1 MFIIY
6 KTKIK
11 RYIKIMTYKV
21 VNTRKRVIRPQSAML
36 TLYGDYLLDR
46 GEEIGI
52 GSLITLFNNFG
63 LSDQAVRSAVSR
75 MCQAGLLKA
84 RSEGR
89 KGYYSL
95 TTRGHNLLSSGAQR
109 IFVRKNTTWN
119 GTWNIVTY
127 AIPEEERKMRDT
139 FRRELIWMGYGAL
152 SGATMISPYD
162 LTDEVTEL
170 AEQLGVLHRIHIFQ
184 AREQGIPDAKKIVS
198 SCWDLVRI
206 HEMYFEFLDIY
217 QPKYEN
223 LLERIERNENIRDSE
238 YFVERFLL
246 IHEYRKLPFYD
257 PDLPEE
263 LLPEDWLRPKA
274 ANLFHEFHDLL
285 TDKATEYF
293 NSAMSNY
300 S

>member
-1 MFIIY
+1 M
-6 KTKIK
+6 
-11 RYIKIMTYKV
+11 ML
-21 VNTRKRVIRPQSAML
+21 NTRKRIIRPQSAML

-52 GSLITLFNNFG
+52 GSLIILFNNFG

-75 MCQAGLLKA
+75 MCHADLLKV

-89 KGYYSL
+89 KSYYSL
-95 TTRGHNLLSSGAQR
+95 TPRGHTLLSTGAQR
-109 IFVRKNTTWN
+109 IFVRKDATWK
-119 GTWNIVTY
+119 GSWNIVTY
-127 AIPEEERKMRDT
+127 TIPEEERKTRDT
-139 FRRELIWMGYGAL
+139 LRRELIWMGYGAL

-162 LTDEVTEL
+162 LTSEVLGL
-170 AEQLGVLHRIHIFQ
+170 AEQLGVTHRVHIFQ
-184 AREQGIPDAKKIVS
+184 AREQGIADAKKIVS

-206 HEMYFEFLDIY
+206 HDMYFEFLKKY
-217 QPKYEN
+217 QPRYKDW
-223 LLERIERNENIRDSE
+223 LDRIENNENIEISE

-274 ANLFHEFHDLL
+274 AALFQGFHDLL

-293 NSAMSNY
+293 NSVVEAY
-300 S
+300 

>member
-1 MFIIY
+1 
-6 KTKIK
+6 
-11 RYIKIMTYKV
+11 
-21 VNTRKRVIRPQSAML
+21 ML

-46 GEEIGI
+46 GEEIGV

-75 MCQAGLLKA
+75 MCHAGILKV

-89 KGYYSL
+89 KSYYSL
-95 TTRGHNLLSSGAQR
+95 TPTGHNLLSTGAKR
-109 IFVRKNTTWN
+109 IFIRKDTTWN

-127 AIPEEERKMRDT
+127 TIPEEERKTRDT
-139 FRRELIWMGYGAL
+139 LRRELIWMGYGAL
-152 SGATMISPYD
+152 AGATMISPYD
-162 LTDEVTEL
+162 LTSEVMEL
-170 AEQLGVLHRIHIFQ
+170 AERLGVAYRIHIFQ
-184 AREQGIPDAKKIVS
+184 AQEQGITDAKKIVS

-206 HEMYFEFLDIY
+206 HDMYFEFLEKY
-217 QPKYEN
+217 QPRYEN
-223 LLERIERNENIRDSE
+223 WIERIEGGEEIDTSE
-238 YFVERFLL
+238 YFLERFLL

-274 ANLFHEFHDLL
+274 AILFQEFHDLL

-293 NSAMSNY
+293 NSVVEAY
-300 S
+300 

>member
-11 RYIKIMTYKV
+11 RYEKIMTYKI
-21 VNTRKRVIRPQSAML
+21 VNSRKRIIRPQSAML

-63 LSDQAVRSAVSR
+63 LSEQAVRSAVSR
-75 MCQAGLLKA
+75 MCHAGLLKA

-89 KGYYSL
+89 KSYYSL
-95 TTRGHNLLSSGAQR
+95 TTRGHNLLSTGAQR
-109 IFVRKNTTWN
+109 IFVRKDISWN

-127 AIPEEERKMRDT
+127 TIPEEDRKIRDT
-139 FRRELIWMGYGAL
+139 LRRELIWMGYGTL

-162 LTDEVTEL
+162 LTEEVVES
-170 AEQLGVLHRIHIFQ
+170 AKQLGMVHRIHIFQ
-184 AREQGIPDAKKIVS
+184 AREQGLVDAKEIVS
-198 SCWDLVRI
+198 SCWDLIRI
-206 HEMYFEFLDIY
+206 HDMYSEFLEKY
-217 QPKYEN
+217 QPRYEDWLRRLN
-223 LLERIERNENIRDSE
+223 SKTDLEASE
-238 YFVERFLL
+238 FFLERFLL

-274 ANLFHEFHDLL
+274 ATLFQEFHDLL

-293 NSAMSNY
+293 ISVMEAY

>member
-1 MFIIY
+1 ML
-6 KTKIK
+6 
-11 RYIKIMTYKV
+11 
-21 VNTRKRVIRPQSAML
+21 NTRKRIIRPQSAML

-52 GSLITLFNNFG
+52 GGLITLFNNFG

-75 MCQAGLLKA
+75 MCHAGLLKV

-89 KGYYSL
+89 KSYYSL
-95 TTRGHNLLSSGAQR
+95 TSRGHNLLSTGAQR
-109 IFVRKNTTWN
+109 IFVRKDATWN
-119 GTWNIVTY
+119 GSWNIVTY
-127 AIPEEERKMRDT
+127 TIPEEERKTRDIL
-139 FRRELIWMGYGAL
+139 RRELIWMGYGAL

-162 LTDEVTEL
+162 LTDEVMAL
-170 AEQLGVLHRIHIFQ
+170 AEQLGVIHRIHIFQ
-184 AREQGIPDAKKIVS
+184 AMEQGIADAKKIVS

-206 HEMYFEFLDIY
+206 HGMYFEFLEKY
-217 QPKYEN
+217 QTRYEHW
-223 LLERIERNENIRDSE
+223 LERTENSENIEVSE

-274 ANLFHEFHDLL
+274 AALFQRFHDLL

-293 NSAMSNY
+293 NSVVEAY
-300 S
+300 